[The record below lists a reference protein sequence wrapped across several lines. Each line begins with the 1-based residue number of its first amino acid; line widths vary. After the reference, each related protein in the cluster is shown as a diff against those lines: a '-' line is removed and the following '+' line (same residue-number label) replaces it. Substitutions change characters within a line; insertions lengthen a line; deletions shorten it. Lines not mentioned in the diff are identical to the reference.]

1 MQSKIFCKT
10 VAKGKQS
17 FYIAVGGKTYFLFQ
31 QAYRVSNKEF
41 FQQGVRVD
49 EINKYAGVHSA
60 AVRKTLDKLPTYIR
74 YVEKEYGI
82 AIYNKT
88 KDTQLRKKQ
97 KGHKREPFMW
107 KQVDWE
113 VA

>member
-17 FYIAVGGKTYFLFQ
+17 FYVAVDGQTYFLFQ
-31 QAYRVSNKEF
+31 QAYRVSNKGF
-41 FQQGVRVD
+41 FQQGLRVD
-49 EINKYAGVHSA
+49 EINKYAGVYST
-60 AVRKTLDKLPTYIR
+60 AVRKTLDKLPSYIR
-74 YVEKEYGI
+74 YVEKECGI

-88 KDTQLRKKQ
+88 K
-97 KGHKREPFMW
+97 GHKREPFLW

>member
-41 FQQGVRVD
+41 FQ
-49 EINKYAGVHSA
+49 
-60 AVRKTLDKLPTYIR
+60 
-74 YVEKEYGI
+74 
-82 AIYNKT
+82 
-88 KDTQLRKKQ
+88 
-97 KGHKREPFMW
+97 
-107 KQVDWE
+107 
-113 VA
+113 